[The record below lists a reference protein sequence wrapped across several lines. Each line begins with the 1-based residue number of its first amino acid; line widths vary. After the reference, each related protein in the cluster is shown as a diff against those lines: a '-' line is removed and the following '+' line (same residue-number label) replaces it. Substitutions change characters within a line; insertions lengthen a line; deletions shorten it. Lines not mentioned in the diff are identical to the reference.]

1 MKKITLIALL
11 LATATFNLNA
21 QDNLTVPER
30 QNLTIYGT
38 MSLEDAQEISE
49 FHPNEIE
56 ILATSD
62 DEAAVNLSEE
72 ATHMLHESRHTHGPG
87 YLSADTAAEAI
98 KQIREVRVERAKQM
112 NYTITEGETVQQAL
126 DVISQS
132 NIEDQIEELE
142 SYGTR
147 YHTTAAAQRSA
158 VDLKAKWEAMA
169 TAYNREDISVR
180 LVDHSNASGG
190 RTPMSS
196 VVMTIQGSELPNEY
210 VIIGGHLDSTSNQRT
225 TNAPGG
231 DDDASGIS
239 VITEATRTLLEIGF
253 VPRRTIEVMAYA
265 AEEVGLYGS
274 KDIANRYGRNNI
286 DVVAVGQFDM
296 SNFKSSSRDVYF
308 ITDSNAIDPTLTS
321 FFQDLLDTYHGSNSG
336 DRITYGTTTCGYGC
350 SDHRFWFE
358 NGYRTAFPFESSF
371 PDFQSNNRIYHQTSD
386 RMRNV
391 PGGDASHS
399 FKFAKL
405 AVEYLI
411 EVAKGSTTLSV
422 PTFEGEGYELY
433 VVKNKLKFKSDRS
446 KSAIKNLAV
455 YDVNGRTI
463 FTKANLGNSGS
474 ISLRGLTTGAYV
486 VKVSLE
492 NDKQLTKK
500 VVLK

>member
-1 MKKITLIALL
+1 MIAMLL
-11 LATATFNLNA
+11 SATTFNLIA

-30 QNLTIYGT
+30 HNLTIYGT
-38 MSLEDAQEISE
+38 MSLEDAIEISE
-49 FHPNEIE
+49 SHPNEIE

-72 ATHMLHESRHTHGPG
+72 GTHLIHELRGTHGPG
-87 YLSADTAAEAI
+87 YLDAASSKEAI
-98 KQIREVRVERAKQM
+98 KQIREPRTQREQRM
-112 NYTITEGETVQQAL
+112 NFTITEGESVASAL
-126 DVISQS
+126 QVISQS

-147 YHTTAAAQRSA
+147 YHTRASAQRAA

-169 TAYNREDISVR
+169 TTYGRDDISVR

-190 RTPMSS
+190 RTNMNS
-196 VVMTIQGSELPNEY
+196 VIMTIRGAEMPDEY
-210 VIIGGHLDSTSNQRT
+210 VIIGGHLDSTSNNNNT
-225 TNAPGG
+225 APGG

-253 VPRRTIEVMAYA
+253 VPKRTIEVMAYA
-265 AEEVGLYGS
+265 AEEVGLFGS
-274 KDIANRYGRNNI
+274 KDIANSYGRNNV

-308 ITDSNAIDPTLTS
+308 ITDSNAIDPTLTG
-321 FFQDLLDTYHGSNSG
+321 FFQDLLDTYHGSSSG
-336 DRITYGTTTCGYGC
+336 DRITYGTTECGYGC
-350 SDHRFWFE
+350 SDHRYWFE

-371 PDFQSNNRIYHQTSD
+371 RDFQNNNSIYHRTND
-386 RMRNV
+386 LMRNV

-411 EVAKGSTTLSV
+411 EVSKKSSTLST
-422 PTFEGEGYELY
+422 PEFSQEGYEVY
-433 VVKNKLKFKSDRS
+433 VINNNLKFRSQSFSSPVKSLR
-446 KSAIKNLAV
+446 V
-455 YDVNGRTI
+455 YDVTGKRVY
-463 FTKANLGNSGS
+463 KGKDLGNSGS
-474 ISLRGLTTGAYV
+474 VSLSKFSAGAYV
-486 VKVSLE
+486 VSIVLE
-492 NDKQLTKK
+492 NKKQLSKK
-500 VVLK
+500 VILN